1 MTSSTATSSDRSA
14 STAGAIY
21 AIAAFGAWGLCP
33 FYFKSVAHVG
43 ALEVLC
49 HRVIWSLLFLL
60 GLLVAT
66 RKLKALVRSIRT
78 RNILLGLL
86 ASTVLIAINWFIFI
100 WAIAHNQLTQA
111 SLGYFI
117 NPLVNVLLGF
127 LLLGETQR
135 RWQMVSIV
143 IALIGVGY
151 MTFSVGSVPWVALTL
166 AFSFGFYGLV
176 RKLVAVEAVVGLAIE
191 TAILLIPAIATA
203 VYLDRT
209 GRAAFGSGAMLTD
222 WLLVAAGVVTA
233 VPLLFFTAAAR
244 RLRLST
250 LGFIQYTAPTGQ
262 FLLAVLY
269 YKEPFDNN
277 KAISFGFIWI
287 ALAIYSWDTIRRSRR
302 RSESRALAPIQIRRE
317 SVR

>member
-1 MTSSTATSSDRSA
+1 M
-14 STAGAIY
+14 
-21 AIAAFGAWGLCP
+21 
-33 FYFKSVAHVG
+33 
-43 ALEVLC
+43 LC
-49 HRVIWSLLFLL
+49 HRVIWSVLFLF

-66 RKLKALVRSIRT
+66 RKLKVLLRSIRT
-78 RNILLGLL
+78 RKILFGLL
-86 ASTVLIAINWFIFI
+86 ASTVLIAVNWFIFI

-135 RWQMVSIV
+135 PWQMVSIV
-143 IALIGVGY
+143 VALIGVGY

-203 VYLDRT
+203 AYLDRS
-209 GRAAFGSGAMLTD
+209 GVAAFGSGSSKTD

-269 YKEPFDNN
+269 YKEPFNRN
-277 KAISFGFIWI
+277 SAISFGFIWI
-287 ALAIYSWDTIRRSRR
+287 ALAIYSWDTIRRRSRT
-302 RSESRALAPIQIRRE
+302 ESMSIEPTQTSPERAN
-317 SVR
+317 